1 MKLVLVLAAALLS
14 GCANPNLVGLRG
26 DNLDTRY
33 GLQDRRAAKMH
44 IKQFGDQVPPGYTST
59 RIYQVERCNQY
70 AQDEKPSKQT
80 LTDDLIMLAYAE
92 GADAISAI
100 KFHSE
105 TGILKNCWTVE
116 RASGMFWIGT
126 PTTR

>member
-1 MKLVLVLAAALLS
+1 MKLVLLLTVAVLS

-26 DNLDTRY
+26 DKLDTRY

-44 IKQFGDQVPPGYTST
+44 IKLFEEQVPPGNTST
-59 RIYQVERCNQY
+59 RTYQVERCNQY

-92 GADAISAI
+92 GADAVSDI
-100 KFHSE
+100 KFYSE
-105 TGILKNCWTVE
+105 SAILKNCWTVE
-116 RASGMFWIGT
+116 RASGMFWISG
-126 PTTR
+126 PSPR